1 MDILKIITS
10 IEPTEPLRTHMVY
23 NINGMCCSTSAV
35 VRATSRTLPKQ
46 SHKNLTHAQCST
58 NILRKRNK
66 KRREETHEMKAAA
79 GNSNGAFLSFLPSAA
94 TLSSPPP
101 SRARRTKSALRRKRG
116 VSEDERKIS
125 FFVSSSSS
133 SSGSGSGSGGGKRNA
148 LREKERRKR
157 EEERRTKTT
166 TGSKSGRKPA
176 RRANGGGKKRNYE
189 RELEDALRRHRA
201 SSSFSSPSAALEEGS
216 EFGEKKP
223 TAAAVAVKDTKR
235 RVKKALKKAK
245 RFAKR
250 NVQKATDVLLPSR
263 SSLGG
268 GRGRGDGGPVR
279 FTPSTPSSS
288 TSYYA
293 YRQQQ
298 PNIFGLTGA
307 AGAIAGWSMLIGLAY
322 VVVKVMN
329 GERVIPRGG
338 FQLNIPGL
346 RGSNLNKRNSNEG
359 GKWVIDR
366 SLGGR
371 KVWVPDGDAS
381 RRGSKLSDRSALDE
395 VYYGSSSSSPTSS
408 STSTKSRISRTIED
422 EDEEKEKQNL
432 PTWWVESP
440 FLRTSIGGID
450 KQRKADLLQDAKR
463 SASYLSA
470 ARINGVQWTSDM
482 ILDFHT
488 ACATALKCYPY
499 EEKNKYRL
507 SIAKSVGPEN
517 ARVQLYRQ
525 ASEIA
530 VEDCVGNRSGAS
542 SSFGMD
548 VNIFV
553 VGLSYFLNIPT
564 KAAINIV
571 RSSCAV
577 KIRNLLLASC
587 SALRKEREELTS
599 PSADLLLSLFS
610 IVSVLNVFPFTEN
623 SAEIEMINEGFKTRI
638 TEKERNNLLMAYRQ
652 ISDGVGDRTIEEALR

>member
-1 MDILKIITS
+1 MS
-10 IEPTEPLRTHMVY
+10 
-23 NINGMCCSTSAV
+23 
-35 VRATSRTLPKQ
+35 TLP
-46 SHKNLTHAQCST
+46 
-58 NILRKRNK
+58 
-66 KRREETHEMKAAA
+66 
-79 GNSNGAFLSFLPSAA
+79 
-94 TLSSPPP
+94 SPPP
-101 SRARRTKSALRRKRG
+101 FSPLSAKTRTTTTTTRSGGGFTREQQQQQQRRRRGGGGGGGGQRFWNLTTNLTEKKRSRMHLLRI
-116 VSEDERKIS
+116 VSS
-125 FFVSSSSS
+125 STSSSSS
-133 SSGSGSGSGGGKRNA
+133 SSWAKKRNS
-148 LREKERRKR
+148 LREKHELKKR
-157 EEERRTKTT
+157 EEEERGQSIKATERRREAK
-166 TGSKSGRKPA
+166 
-176 RRANGGGKKRNYE
+176 GGKRRQYE
-189 RELEDALRRHRA
+189 RELEDALRRQQEQQQRRRQIRQNA
-201 SSSFSSPSAALEEGS
+201 FSSSSLETTRAEVGD
-216 EFGEKKP
+216 ERKT
-223 TAAAVAVKDTKR
+223 TAATAVKDAKR

-245 RFAKR
+245 RFARR
-250 NVQKATDVLLPSR
+250 NVQKATDVLLPSG

-268 GRGRGDGGPVR
+268 GRRRGGDGGPVR

-288 TSYYA
+288 SSSYYA

-338 FQLNIPGL
+338 FQLTIPGF
-346 RGSNLNKRNSNEG
+346 RGSNFNKRKNRNEG

-371 KVWVPDGDAS
+371 KVWVPDGEAS
-381 RRGSKLSDRSALDE
+381 KRGSKLSERSALDE
-395 VYYGSSSSSPTSS
+395 VYFSSTSSSSPTST
-408 STSTKSRISRTIED
+408 STSTTSRTFED
-422 EDEEKEKQNL
+422 EDEEKEQQNL
-432 PTWWVESP
+432 PTWWTESP

-450 KQRKADLLQDAKR
+450 KQRKSDLLQDAKR
-463 SASYLSA
+463 SASFLSA

-488 ACATALKCYPY
+488 ACAAALKCYPY

-530 VEDCVGNRSGAS
+530 VEDCVGNRSGVS
-542 SSFGMD
+542 SSFCME

-564 KAAINIV
+564 KTAINIV

-577 KIRNLLLASC
+577 KIRNLLLESC
-587 SALRKEREELTS
+587 SAIRKEREGMSS

-638 TEKERNNLLMAYRQ
+638 TEKERRELVAAYKQ
-652 ISDGVGDRTIEEALR
+652 ISDGVGDKTIEEALR

>member
-1 MDILKIITS
+1 MKRRRRRAMRWQEIQPKKEDKQ
-10 IEPTEPLRTHMVY
+10 TEENEENPHLD
-23 NINGMCCSTSAV
+23 
-35 VRATSRTLPKQ
+35 
-46 SHKNLTHAQCST
+46 
-58 NILRKRNK
+58 K
-66 KRREETHEMKAAA
+66 KRRQKNRTM
-79 GNSNGAFLSFLPSAA
+79 STFP
-94 TLSSPPP
+94 SPPP
-101 SRARRTKSALRRKRG
+101 FSPLSAKTTTTTTTTTRSGGGFTREQQQQQQQRRRRRGGGGGGGGQRFWNLTTNLTEKKRSRMHLLRI
-116 VSEDERKIS
+116 VSS
-125 FFVSSSSS
+125 STSSSSS
-133 SSGSGSGSGGGKRNA
+133 SSWAKKRNS
-148 LREKERRKR
+148 LREKHELKKR
-157 EEERRTKTT
+157 EEEERGQSIKATERRREAK
-166 TGSKSGRKPA
+166 
-176 RRANGGGKKRNYE
+176 GGKRRQYE
-189 RELEDALRRHRA
+189 RELEDALRRQQEQQQQRRRQIRQNA
-201 SSSFSSPSAALEEGS
+201 FSSSSLETTRAEVGD
-216 EFGEKKP
+216 ERKT
-223 TAAAVAVKDTKR
+223 TAAAAVKDAKR

-245 RFAKR
+245 RFARR
-250 NVQKATDVLLPSR
+250 NVQKATDVLLPSG

-268 GRGRGDGGPVR
+268 GRRRGGDGGPVR

-288 TSYYA
+288 SSSYYA

-338 FQLNIPGL
+338 FQLTIPGF
-346 RGSNLNKRNSNEG
+346 RGSNFNKRKNRNEG

-371 KVWVPDGDAS
+371 KVWVPDGEAS
-381 RRGSKLSDRSALDE
+381 KRGSKLSERSALDE
-395 VYYGSSSSSPTSS
+395 VYFSSTSSSSPTST
-408 STSTKSRISRTIED
+408 STSTTSRTFED
-422 EDEEKEKQNL
+422 EDEEKEQQNL
-432 PTWWVESP
+432 PTWWTESP

-450 KQRKADLLQDAKR
+450 KQRKSDLLQDAKR
-463 SASYLSA
+463 SASFLSA

-488 ACATALKCYPY
+488 ACAAALKCYPY

-530 VEDCVGNRSGAS
+530 VEDCVGNRSGVS
-542 SSFGMD
+542 SSFGME

-564 KAAINIV
+564 KTAINIV

-577 KIRNLLLASC
+577 KIRNLLLESC
-587 SALRKEREELTS
+587 SAIRKEREGMSS

-638 TEKERNNLLMAYRQ
+638 TEKERRELVAAYKQ
-652 ISDGVGDRTIEEALR
+652 ISDGVGDKTIEEALR

>member
-1 MDILKIITS
+1 MVCAALRLLWCAPQVAPYQNKVTKIL
-10 IEPTEPLRTHMVY
+10 
-23 NINGMCCSTSAV
+23 
-35 VRATSRTLPKQ
+35 
-46 SHKNLTHAQCST
+46 HAQQ
-58 NILRKRNK
+58 IFYVKEIR

-101 SRARRTKSALRRKRG
+101 SRARGTKIALRRKRG

-408 STSTKSRISRTIED
+408 TSTKSRISRTIED

>member
-1 MDILKIITS
+1 
-10 IEPTEPLRTHMVY
+10 
-23 NINGMCCSTSAV
+23 
-35 VRATSRTLPKQ
+35 
-46 SHKNLTHAQCST
+46 
-58 NILRKRNK
+58 
-66 KRREETHEMKAAA
+66 
-79 GNSNGAFLSFLPSAA
+79 
-94 TLSSPPP
+94 
-101 SRARRTKSALRRKRG
+101 
-116 VSEDERKIS
+116 
-125 FFVSSSSS
+125 
-133 SSGSGSGSGGGKRNA
+133 
-148 LREKERRKR
+148 
-157 EEERRTKTT
+157 
-166 TGSKSGRKPA
+166 
-176 RRANGGGKKRNYE
+176 
-189 RELEDALRRHRA
+189 
-201 SSSFSSPSAALEEGS
+201 
-216 EFGEKKP
+216 
-223 TAAAVAVKDTKR
+223 
-235 RVKKALKKAK
+235 
-245 RFAKR
+245 
-250 NVQKATDVLLPSR
+250 
-263 SSLGG
+263 
-268 GRGRGDGGPVR
+268 
-279 FTPSTPSSS
+279 
-288 TSYYA
+288 
-293 YRQQQ
+293 
-298 PNIFGLTGA
+298 
-307 AGAIAGWSMLIGLAY
+307 
-322 VVVKVMN
+322 MN

-346 RGSNLNKRNSNEG
+346 RGSNLNKRKNSNEG

-408 STSTKSRISRTIED
+408 SISKSRISRTFED

-488 ACATALKCYPY
+488 ACAAALKCYPY

-530 VEDCVGNRSGAS
+530 VEDCVGNRSGVS
-542 SSFGMD
+542 SSFGME

-564 KAAINIV
+564 KTAINIV

-587 SALRKEREELTS
+587 SAIRKEREELTS

>member
-1 MDILKIITS
+1 M
-10 IEPTEPLRTHMVY
+10 
-23 NINGMCCSTSAV
+23 
-35 VRATSRTLPKQ
+35 
-46 SHKNLTHAQCST
+46 
-58 NILRKRNK
+58 K
-66 KRREETHEMKAAA
+66 KRRRRAMRWHEHRESKRKKSIAKLDKPASRQKTQTKKQNAM
-79 GNSNGAFLSFLPSAA
+79 STFP
-94 TLSSPPP
+94 SPPP
-101 SRARRTKSALRRKRG
+101 FSPLSAKTRTTTTTTRSGGGFTREQQQQQQRRRRRGGGGGGGGGQRFWNLTTNLTEKKRSRMHLLRI
-116 VSEDERKIS
+116 VSS
-125 FFVSSSSS
+125 STSSSSS
-133 SSGSGSGSGGGKRNA
+133 SSWAKKRNS
-148 LREKERRKR
+148 LREKHELKKR
-157 EEERRTKTT
+157 EEEERGQSIKATERRREAK
-166 TGSKSGRKPA
+166 
-176 RRANGGGKKRNYE
+176 GGKRRQYE
-189 RELEDALRRHRA
+189 RELEDALRRQQEQQQQQRRRQIRQNA
-201 SSSFSSPSAALEEGS
+201 FSSSSLETTRAEVGD
-216 EFGEKKP
+216 ERKT
-223 TAAAVAVKDTKR
+223 TAAAAVKDAKR

-245 RFAKR
+245 RFARR
-250 NVQKATDVLLPSR
+250 NVQKATDVLLPSG

-268 GRGRGDGGPVR
+268 GRRRGGDGGPVR

-288 TSYYA
+288 SSSYYA

-338 FQLNIPGL
+338 FQLTIPGF
-346 RGSNLNKRNSNEG
+346 RGSNFNKRKNRNEG

-371 KVWVPDGDAS
+371 KVWVPDGEAS
-381 RRGSKLSDRSALDE
+381 KRGSKLSERSALDE
-395 VYYGSSSSSPTSS
+395 VYFSSTSSSSPTST
-408 STSTKSRISRTIED
+408 STSTTSRTFED
-422 EDEEKEKQNL
+422 EDEEKEQQNL
-432 PTWWVESP
+432 PTWWTESP

-450 KQRKADLLQDAKR
+450 KQRKSDLLQDAKR
-463 SASYLSA
+463 SASFLSA

-488 ACATALKCYPY
+488 ACAAALKCYPY

-530 VEDCVGNRSGAS
+530 VEDCVGNRSGVS
-542 SSFGMD
+542 SSFGME

-564 KAAINIV
+564 KTAINIV

-577 KIRNLLLASC
+577 KIRNLLLESC
-587 SALRKEREELTS
+587 SAIRKEREGMSS

-638 TEKERNNLLMAYRQ
+638 TEKERRELVAAYKQ
-652 ISDGVGDRTIEEALR
+652 ISDGVGDKTIEEALR

>member
-1 MDILKIITS
+1 MS
-10 IEPTEPLRTHMVY
+10 TENQKEASRQKTQTKKQNAM
-23 NINGMCCSTSAV
+23 STF
-35 VRATSRTLPKQ
+35 P
-46 SHKNLTHAQCST
+46 
-58 NILRKRNK
+58 
-66 KRREETHEMKAAA
+66 
-79 GNSNGAFLSFLPSAA
+79 
-94 TLSSPPP
+94 SPPP
-101 SRARRTKSALRRKRG
+101 FSPLSAKTRTTTTTTRSGGGFTREQQQQQQRRRRRGGGGGGGGQRFWNLTTNLTEKKRSRMHLLRI
-116 VSEDERKIS
+116 VSS
-125 FFVSSSSS
+125 STSSSSS
-133 SSGSGSGSGGGKRNA
+133 SSWAKKRNS
-148 LREKERRKR
+148 LREKHELKKR
-157 EEERRTKTT
+157 EEEERGQSIKATERRREAK
-166 TGSKSGRKPA
+166 
-176 RRANGGGKKRNYE
+176 GGKRRQYE
-189 RELEDALRRHRA
+189 RELEDALRRQQEQQQQQRRRQIRQNA
-201 SSSFSSPSAALEEGS
+201 FSSSSLETTRAEVGD
-216 EFGEKKP
+216 ERKT
-223 TAAAVAVKDTKR
+223 TAAAAVKDAKR

-245 RFAKR
+245 RFARR
-250 NVQKATDVLLPSR
+250 NVQKATDVLLPSG

-268 GRGRGDGGPVR
+268 GRRRGGDGGPVR

-288 TSYYA
+288 SSSYYA

-338 FQLNIPGL
+338 FQLTIPGF
-346 RGSNLNKRNSNEG
+346 RGSNFNKRKNRNEG

-371 KVWVPDGDAS
+371 KVWVPDGEAS
-381 RRGSKLSDRSALDE
+381 KRGSKLSERSALDE
-395 VYYGSSSSSPTSS
+395 VYFSSTSSSSPTST
-408 STSTKSRISRTIED
+408 STSTTSRTFED
-422 EDEEKEKQNL
+422 EDEEKEQQNL
-432 PTWWVESP
+432 PTWWTESP

-450 KQRKADLLQDAKR
+450 KQRKSDLLQDAKR
-463 SASYLSA
+463 SASFLSA

-488 ACATALKCYPY
+488 ACAAALKCYPY

-530 VEDCVGNRSGAS
+530 VEDCVGNRSGVS
-542 SSFGMD
+542 SSFGME

-564 KAAINIV
+564 KTAINIV

-577 KIRNLLLASC
+577 KIRNLLLESC
-587 SALRKEREELTS
+587 SAIRKEREGMSS

-638 TEKERNNLLMAYRQ
+638 TEKERRELVAAYKQ
-652 ISDGVGDRTIEEALR
+652 ISDGVGDKTIEEALR

>member
-1 MDILKIITS
+1 MRVTKKK
-10 IEPTEPLRTHMVY
+10 E
-23 NINGMCCSTSAV
+23 
-35 VRATSRTLPKQ
+35 K
-46 SHKNLTHAQCST
+46 KK
-58 NILRKRNK
+58 RKRK
-66 KRREETHEMKAAA
+66 MMMTMKAA
-79 GNSNGAFLSFLPSAA
+79 GNNGAFLSFLA
-94 TLSSPPP
+94 LSSPTP
-101 SRARRTKSALRRKRG
+101 SRARRTKSAPRRKRG
-116 VSEDERKIS
+116 ILEDERKIS
-125 FFVSSSSS
+125 FFVSSSS
-133 SSGSGSGSGGGKRNA
+133 GSGSGGGGGGKRNA

-176 RRANGGGKKRNYE
+176 RRTNGGEKKRNYE

-201 SSSFSSPSAALEEGS
+201 SSSFSSSSSSSPFSLEEGS

-223 TAAAVAVKDTKR
+223 TTAAAVVVKDTKR

-250 NVQKATDVLLPSR
+250 NVQKATDVLLPSG

-268 GRGRGDGGPVR
+268 GRGRGGDGGPVR
-279 FTPSTPSSS
+279 FTPSTTSTSSS
-288 TSYYA
+288 Y

-338 FQLNIPGL
+338 FQLSIPGL
-346 RGSNLNKRNSNEG
+346 RGSNLNKRKNSNEG

-381 RRGSKLSDRSALDE
+381 RRGSKLSERSALDE
-395 VYYGSSSSSPTSS
+395 VYYSSSSSSSPTSS
-408 STSTKSRISRTIED
+408 STSKSTISRTFED
-422 EDEEKEKQNL
+422 EDEDKEKQNL

-463 SASYLSA
+463 SASFLSA
-470 ARINGVQWTSDM
+470 ARINGVQWTSEM
-482 ILDFHT
+482 ILDFHS
-488 ACATALKCYPY
+488 ACAAALKCYPY

-530 VEDCVGNRSGAS
+530 VEDCVGNRSGVS

-564 KAAINIV
+564 KTAINIV

-587 SALRKEREELTS
+587 SALRKEREGMTS

-638 TEKERNNLLMAYRQ
+638 SEKERKDLILAYRQ